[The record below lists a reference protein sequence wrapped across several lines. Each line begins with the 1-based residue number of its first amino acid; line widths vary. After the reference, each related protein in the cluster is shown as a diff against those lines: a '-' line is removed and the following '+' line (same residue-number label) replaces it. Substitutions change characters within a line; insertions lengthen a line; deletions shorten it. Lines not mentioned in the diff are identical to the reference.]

1 MEAGEEVAYGDP
13 YVSDAERAAAGR
25 ETLAERTRALLPAN
39 RERAAARYASGEY
52 PDGEE
57 VQRVWRARDP
67 ADLRGRLGTGHLA
80 VWAEDDVLHVLWRG
94 DGDQPHD
101 QVLLSG
107 GVSVPMWPVEGA
119 AGLWEASLRI
129 RRLDEAVISLYVQAL
144 QPADPPFGRPPADQL
159 TWHGPRAPQGATAGG
174 ATAGDGAAGRPLA
187 GEFSEHVVES
197 AAVRAARAVSVYVPS
212 AEFRAGPLPG
222 CVLADGESTW
232 AFAEVLEAAIASGA
246 APPVVLVGVHN
257 GGDPA
262 DPAKR
267 SEVRAQEYLPRYK
280 PRRFAAHL
288 SFVSG
293 EVIPWAAAEF
303 PVAGGP
309 WISAGFSN
317 GAAWAIGAAQRRPDV
332 FGGVAAFSAGIV
344 PQRVAGPSRGVR
356 HFLAAG
362 TLEEGFR
369 RATREWAERLRR
381 AGVPYSH
388 REWAGG
394 HDPFW
399 WQHYLPDA
407 LAWLLG

>member
-52 PDGEE
+52 
-57 VQRVWRARDP
+57 
-67 ADLRGRLGTGHLA
+67 
-80 VWAEDDVLHVLWRG
+80 
-94 DGDQPHD
+94 
-101 QVLLSG
+101 
-107 GVSVPMWPVEGA
+107 
-119 AGLWEASLRI
+119 
-129 RRLDEAVISLYVQAL
+129 
-144 QPADPPFGRPPADQL
+144 
-159 TWHGPRAPQGATAGG
+159 
-174 ATAGDGAAGRPLA
+174 
-187 GEFSEHVVES
+187 
-197 AAVRAARAVSVYVPS
+197 
-212 AEFRAGPLPG
+212 
-222 CVLADGESTW
+222 
-232 AFAEVLEAAIASGA
+232 
-246 APPVVLVGVHN
+246 
-257 GGDPA
+257 PA